1 MALSPNVRG
10 AGIAVGSIALFIL
23 LLLVIDNYAVTSG
36 YVKKEKSWM

>member
-23 LLLVIDNYAVTSG
+23 LLIIIDRWATSSG
-36 YVKKEKSWM
+36 YVERKKIY